1 MSILLAFQLF
11 IALFLIMFVLLQN
24 RGTTGMGLSGGENF
38 RSKRGI
44 EKLLFYLTIIFAALF
59 AFVSL
64 LSLVYR

>member
-1 MSILLAFQLF
+1 MSILLVLQLF
-11 IALFLIMFVLLQN
+11 IALLLIIFVLLQN
-24 RGTTGMGLSGGENF
+24 RGTIGMGLSGGENF

-59 AFVSL
+59 AFISL